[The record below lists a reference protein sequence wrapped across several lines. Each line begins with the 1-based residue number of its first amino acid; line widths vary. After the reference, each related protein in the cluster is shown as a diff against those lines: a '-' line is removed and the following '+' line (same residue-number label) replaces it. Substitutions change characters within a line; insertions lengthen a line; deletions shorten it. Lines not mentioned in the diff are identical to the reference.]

1 MDCNFALEMVFISDL
16 LFYFN
21 SKRVVVLVSYNDLGE
36 NGILKKS
43 ICLFL
48 LSVLLIFGAA
58 CDWKLGHTPG
68 LCKV

>member
-43 ICLFL
+43 ICLFC
-48 LSVLLIFGAA
+48 F
-58 CDWKLGHTPG
+58 
-68 LCKV
+68 LCC